1 MSELS
6 GQVKKPTWPLKKF
19 SKLMSATTNKLQIYN
34 QLKLS
39 VLGSLASMLPWWRIL
54 MICTIRK
61 VLILIKVSSKPKE
74 IDFAITKLSALIS
87 KPHCWI
93 WQRWTHLI
101 ELPPSSFAT
110 GWKTTRLR
118 YQILTHSF
126 PTKFL
131 DAIETLKSP
140 ILAPSSLRKILAGFR
155 SRWTI
160 LLSCMVLSRFIVSM
174 TVLHI
179 NY

>member
-1 MSELS
+1 
-6 GQVKKPTWPLKKF
+6 
-19 SKLMSATTNKLQIYN
+19 MSATTNKLQIYN

-87 KPHCWI
+87 KPHCSI

-101 ELPPSSFAT
+101 ELFPSSFAT

-118 YQILTHSF
+118 YQIPTHSL

-131 DAIETLKSP
+131 PKLIDLSTIPIDPMQQMLILPTIPWLTLLVPWMAKD
-140 ILAPSSLRKILAGFR
+140 ILKIKGMYQQTQTCTGIPTQA
-155 SRWTI
+155 SNKPTPK
-160 LLSCMVLSRFIVSM
+160 
-174 TVLHI
+174 
-179 NY
+179 